1 MIYLILFSLL
11 LIFPVKKTLTV
22 VLGYVNKINSKL
34 DKVESKLHLNTG
46 FIKYFFISAANF
58 FKGFGVVYFLDE
70 LGFSGYLFY
79 ILLFIGIGLC
89 NWSPIELFKHQSN
102 LFLPI
107 LGLYTYDYLNL
118 IFIFPLCCIVLSL
131 VFDTIKPS
139 IFFAILIQF
148 FTFYFIGNFE
158 LLINNL
164 IVAVIYLIAYHK
176 EIILFFRR

>member
-1 MIYLILFSLL
+1 ML
-11 LIFPVKKTLTV
+11 
-22 VLGYVNKINSKL
+22 
-34 DKVESKLHLNTG
+34 
-46 FIKYFFISAANF
+46 
-58 FKGFGVVYFLDE
+58 FLDE

-164 IVAVIYLIAYHK
+164 IVSVIYLIAYHK
-176 EIILFFRR
+176 EIILFLEGKKENILKSFQYRHT